1 MDFLDKEELR
11 KIQARYSHLR
21 FMQYVWQDVSEPM
34 QVGIHT
40 WEMCRQLDIAV
51 ENFKKG
57 ISTFLVVKMPFR
69 HGKSHILS
77 RHAPAHFLGEF
88 PDKTVMVCGYASDL
102 AEGFSQYNR
111 ELIKTDEY
119 KELYP
124 EIEIDKK
131 NGGVKK
137 WGIAGHLGIF
147 TASGL
152 TSGIT
157 GKGYHLGI
165 LDDYCADRQ
174 DAESEVMRNKSWES
188 FTGSFLTRRA
198 PVSITIVLATQWHVD
213 DIIGRIERKIDPEND
228 DFDKDFPPFKILS
241 FPAINGEV
249 EVGEDNTTF
258 CKTRKIKYEYLFPE
272 RFSPDW
278 YKQQFASLGEYQASG
293 LLMCN
298 PTTRGGNI
306 IDTSKIQWHDS
317 LADFPATRYDRI
329 WDLAHSEKQRIK
341 DDPDWTSGTLIGFRK
356 INGMWEVW
364 IKDVARIRGKAPER
378 DNFIR
383 ACADKDGQGVAIAVE
398 NSLDSKDAVN
408 TLRTILS
415 GRRSVIGIPI
425 KGDKVARMSPLEP
438 VFEAGNVHCLR
449 GAWNY
454 DWLSEV
460 KEFPNGKHDDQ
471 VDNMSAGYILR
482 CQSSGSIYT
491 SRVSGV

>member
-1 MDFLDKEELR
+1 MDFPTKEELIR
-11 KIQARYSHLR
+11 LQARYSHLK
-21 FMQYVWQDVSEPM
+21 FMQYVWQDISEPM

-51 ENFKKG
+51 ENFRKG

-111 ELIKTDEY
+111 ELIRTDEY
-119 KELYP
+119 RELYP

-137 WGIAGHLGIF
+137 WGIANHLGIF

-174 DAESEVMRNKSWES
+174 DAESEVMRNKSWDS

-213 DIIGRIERKIDPEND
+213 DIIGRIEKKIDPESKE
-228 DFDKDFPPFKILS
+228 FDKDFPPFKVIS

-249 EVGEDNTTF
+249 EVGTDNTTF
-258 CKTRKIKYEYLFPE
+258 CKTKIFKYDYLFPE
-272 RFSPDW
+272 RFSPEW

-298 PTTRGGNI
+298 PTTHGGNV
-306 IDTSKIQWHDS
+306 IDTSKIKFHDS
-317 LADFPATRYDRI
+317 LADFPHIRYDRV
-329 WDLAHSEKQRIK
+329 WDLAHTEKQRMK
-341 DDPDWTSGTLIGFRK
+341 DDPDWTSGTLLGFRK
-356 INGMWEVW
+356 VEGLWELW
-364 IKDVARIRGKAPER
+364 IKDVGRMRGKAPER

-383 ACADKDGQGVAIAVE
+383 ACAEKDGQGVATCIE
-398 NSLDSKDAVN
+398 NSLDSKDASSTMQQIMMGYRKVI
-408 TLRTILS
+408 TIQT
-415 GRRSVIGIPI
+415 
-425 KGDKVARMSPLEP
+425 KGDKVARFSPLEP
-438 VFEAGNVHCLR
+438 IFEAGNVHVLR
-449 GAWNY
+449 ADWNY
-454 DWLSEV
+454 EWLQELRQ
-460 KEFPNGKHDDQ
+460 FPSGKHDDQ
-471 VDNMSAGYILR
+471 VDNLSAGYQLR
-482 CQSSGSIYT
+482 CLSSGNIMT
-491 SRVSGV
+491 SAVNGV